1 MDLRFTPE
9 EVAFRNDVRAFFRA
23 ALPPEIRRKMVEGRH
38 LGKADIVRWQRILND
53 KGWAAPHWP
62 QEWGGTGWMPIQH
75 YIFQEEMQQAPA
87 PQPLAFGVNMVGP
100 VIIAFGNEAQK
111 SHYLPRIRSIEDW
124 WCQGFSEP
132 GSGSDLASLKT
143 SAKHVGDH
151 YIVNGQKTWTTL
163 AQHADMIFCLVR
175 TDPAVKKQE
184 GISFLLIDMKSP
196 GITVRPIVTMDGSAE
211 VNEVFFDE
219 VKVPVAN
226 RVGEENKGWDYA
238 KYLLGHERTGIARVG
253 VSKERIRRLK
263 ELAALEPAG
272 GGARMIDD
280 PRFREK
286 ITAVEIEL
294 KALEMTQ
301 LRVVSAER
309 HGRSKKPDP
318 ASSILKIKGSEIQ
331 QTISELLMDV
341 VGPYALPYQPDLD
354 GSNEPPIGPDY
365 AGPLAPTYFNWRK
378 ISIYGGSNEIQRN
391 IISKA
396 ILGL

>member
-9 EVAFRNDVRAFFRA
+9 EVAFRSEVRAFFRA